1 MFATDCSLATSGL
14 TAWGL
19 LAAVC
24 AHECEEFVWPGG
36 FRAWYI
42 RHSPHVE
49 RSMTTRFL
57 VFINLAVPLG
67 AAIAGAFFV
76 AP

>member
-49 RSMTTRFL
+49 RSTAFASMD
-57 VFINLAVPLG
+57 PLG
-67 AAIAGAFFV
+67 AAHRLRAGVIRASSR
-76 AP
+76 